1 MNILLVEDNNNLALN
16 ITEYFEDKGYVVD
29 YSANGLLGLN
39 LALSHRFD
47 VIVLDLMLPGLDG
60 FNFCKQLR
68 DSSHGNTPV
77 IMLTAMDTE
86 QNKLTGFNVGADDYL
101 VKPFS
106 LRELEARILA
116 IVRRS
121 KPQPFNNKH
130 LIYADLDYDVSKM
143 KLRRGGQALSL
154 KPVPLKILVML
165 MQNPDRVV
173 TREEIELEVWNDD
186 LPDSEVLRSHIYAI
200 RSEINKHGR
209 ANILQTIRGI
219 GYMLGGDD

>member
-1 MNILLVEDNNNLALN
+1 
-16 ITEYFEDKGYVVD
+16 
-29 YSANGLLGLN
+29 
-39 LALSHRFD
+39 

-68 DSSHGNTPV
+68 DSSHSDTPV

-86 QNKLTGFNVGADDYL
+86 QDKLTGFNVGADDYL

-121 KPQPFNNKH
+121 KPQPFYNKH
-130 LIYADLDYDVSKM
+130 LIYADLDYDASKM

>member
-1 MNILLVEDNNNLALN
+1 MKILLVEDNSSLALN

-29 YSANGLLGLN
+29 YSANGLLALN

-60 FNFCKQLR
+60 FSFCERLR
-68 DSSHGNTPV
+68 DSSSGDTPV
-77 IMLTAMDTE
+77 IMLTAKDT
-86 QNKLTGFNVGADDYL
+86 QQDKLTGFNVGADDYL

-106 LRELEARILA
+106 LQELEARILA
-116 IVRRS
+116 IVRRG
-121 KPQPFNNKH
+121 KPQPFNKKH
-130 LIYADLDYDVSKM
+130 LIYADLDYDTSKM
-143 KLRRGGQALSL
+143 KLRRGGLALSL

-200 RSEINKHGR
+200 RSEINKHGA

-219 GYMLGGDD
+219 GYMLSDTD